1 MLKISGVHVGDRE
14 LPAGGWAQPLRDCH
28 HIVVVELNTDDRL
41 ENFAIVKGMQLAA
54 TLQRTDLNRRIGRV
68 DMSGQIEIINRVT
81 TPCPV
86 A

>member
-1 MLKISGVHVGDRE
+1 MI
-14 LPAGGWAQPLRDCH
+14 AY
-28 HIVVVELNTDDRL
+28 DDRL

-68 DMSGQIEIINRVT
+68 KMSGQIELINPVT

-86 A
+86 S